1 MASGAEYTPELR
13 ISEVGGRVRLGL
25 EGFGDV
31 EGATLQDAADELV
44 SYMLSV
50 AQAFRTSG
58 IGPFYTECAPDPRL
72 MEFVWVF
79 GELAASGADPRELL
93 FGSKSLAA

>member
-1 MASGAEYTPELR
+1 MPLAAAHTPGLR
-13 ISEVGGRVRLGL
+13 IAEVDGRVRLGL

-44 SYMLSV
+44 SYLLGV

-72 MEFVWVF
+72 MEFVWAF
-79 GELAASGADPRELL
+79 GEQAESGADPYELL
-93 FGSKSLAA
+93 FGSSSLAA